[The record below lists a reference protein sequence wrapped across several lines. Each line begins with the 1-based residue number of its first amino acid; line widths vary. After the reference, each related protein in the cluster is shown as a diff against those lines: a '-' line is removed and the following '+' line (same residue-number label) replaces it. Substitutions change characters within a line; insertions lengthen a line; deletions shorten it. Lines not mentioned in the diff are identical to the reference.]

1 MLSER
6 QCFPMRKYLQK
17 SLKDM
22 KINLLSNLATVL
34 RDSEVV

>member
-1 MLSER
+1 MFSDVKI
-6 QCFPMRKYLQK
+6 FAKI
-17 SLKDM
+17 LKDM

>member
-1 MLSER
+1 MFSDVKI
-6 QCFPMRKYLQK
+6 FAK